1 MKLPR
6 IVTKLAVSAL
16 LLGSV
21 VALATPALVEGQRG
35 LRARIFLV
43 QHRLPRGGSE
53 RALLGFAR
61 SHNARRLR
69 ETTDQPIPER
79 KWKAEMIT
87 SFNRPPGDLEFHVL
101 FYDIE
106 DGARRFVTDMS
117 TFINDRTQKTFV
129 QRLRLPRGRGHHEGF
144 QPNRRMELVVTIR
157 RQEVGRQRF
166 ELLGEEIARTGTVNF
181 GDDER

>member
-1 MKLPR
+1 MQLPR
-6 IVTKLAVSAL
+6 IVTKLAILAL

-21 VALATPALVEGQRG
+21 VALATPSLVEGQRG
-35 LRARIFLV
+35 LRARVFLV

-79 KWKAEMIT
+79 QWRAEMIV
-87 SFNRPPGDLEFHVL
+87 SFNRSPGDLEFHTL
-101 FYDIE
+101 FYDVE
-106 DGARRFVTDMS
+106 EGARRFIVDMS
-117 TFINDRTQKTFV
+117 TFVNDRAQKTFV

-144 QPNRRMELVVTIR
+144 QPNRRMELVVTVR
-157 RQEVGRQRF
+157 RNEVGRSNF
-166 ELLGEEIARTGTVNF
+166 EILGEEIRRTGTVSF
-181 GDDER
+181 SDDER